1 MINKKE
7 PPRYN
12 GKRDSRTGEVLPPIN
27 FERDTGWPASQYKE
41 WLAAT
46 EMSPIQQEML
56 RDVIREY
63 VENSET
69 WPKRDFSHK
78 ALLAAK

>member
-1 MINKKE
+1 MINKKK

-41 WLAAT
+41 WLAAQLAII
-46 EMSPIQQEML
+46 SA
-56 RDVIREY
+56 
-63 VENSET
+63 NSEPT
-69 WPKRDFSHK
+69 GSLSSALAPAPTTNTVFS
-78 ALLAAK
+78 LNTIR

>member
-41 WLAAT
+41 WLAA
-46 EMSPIQQEML
+46 QE
-56 RDVIREY
+56 
-63 VENSET
+63 VE
-69 WPKRDFSHK
+69 
-78 ALLAAK
+78 